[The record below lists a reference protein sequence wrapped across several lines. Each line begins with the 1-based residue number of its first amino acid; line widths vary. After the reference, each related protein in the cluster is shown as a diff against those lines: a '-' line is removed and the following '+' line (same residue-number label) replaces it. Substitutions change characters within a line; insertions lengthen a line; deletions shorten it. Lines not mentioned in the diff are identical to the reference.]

1 MIVDSVE
8 CDWNGLMNMGHKML
22 VGVGVEI
29 DLSLAL
35 FAGGSPFLPVW
46 SWSVCHMKESLA

>member
-1 MIVDSVE
+1 ME
-8 CDWNGLMNMGHKML
+8 CDRNGLMNMGHKML
-22 VGVGVEI
+22 VGVGVEV

-46 SWSVCHMKESLA
+46 SWSVLQGSQLD

>member
-1 MIVDSVE
+1 ME
-8 CDWNGLMNMGHKML
+8 GDWNGQMSMGCKML
-22 VGVGVEI
+22 VGVGVEV

-46 SWSVCHMKESLA
+46 SWSVCHERKSSLVS

>member
-1 MIVDSVE
+1 
-8 CDWNGLMNMGHKML
+8 MNMGHKML
-22 VGVGVEI
+22 VGVGVEV

-35 FAGGSPFLPVW
+35 FAGGSSFLPVL

>member
-1 MIVDSVE
+1 ME
-8 CDWNGLMNMGHKML
+8 CDWNGLMIMGHKML
-22 VGVGVEI
+22 VGVGVEV

-46 SWSVCHMKESLA
+46 SWSVCHMKESLV